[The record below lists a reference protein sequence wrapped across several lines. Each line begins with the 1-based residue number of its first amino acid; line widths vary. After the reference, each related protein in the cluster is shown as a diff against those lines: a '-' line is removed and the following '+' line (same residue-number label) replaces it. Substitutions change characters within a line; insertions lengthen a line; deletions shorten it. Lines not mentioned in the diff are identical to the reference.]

1 MEGVICYII
10 QGGGIYGTMGAV
22 QVLILREQLTKLG
35 ARVVEDKD
43 LHRTNL
49 THIITNRSYEEMMKH
64 MVKVLKIKNKLP
76 ENIRVVKLTW
86 ASSCIDMR
94 SRVPDENFGV
104 QPTISNPLPKP
115 TLKNVV
121 QSLPV
126 STAKNSINRTGFVT
140 VEQHRESVATLKRT
154 LGRN

>member
-10 QGGGIYGTMGAV
+10 QGGGVYGSLGAV

-43 LHRTNL
+43 LQCNNL
-49 THIITNRSYEEMMKH
+49 THIITNRSYEEMLKH

-76 ENIRVVKLTW
+76 ENIKVVKLTW
-86 ASSCIDMR
+86 ASSCIDTR
-94 SRVPDENFGV
+94 SRAPDENFGI

-115 TLKNVV
+115 TLKTVV

-126 STAKNSINRTGFVT
+126 SAAKNSINRTAFVT
-140 VEQHRESVATLKRT
+140 VEQRRESVAVLKRT
-154 LGRN
+154 LGIN